1 MSDYFNL
8 RSLKQGRLLE
18 QNLRDQI
25 QLHDRLQELED
36 GSVEAEKLQ
45 EQLTKLQRQK
55 LEYLQ
60 HPFQPI
66 NIQGADNSIELGQT
80 ENGEPY
86 RIPLD
91 QLTKHSLTVGETG
104 AGKTNLNYLILQ
116 QLNQQGIPF
125 WVFDVDPEYHSLLA
139 DDRFEDVLVIPWR
152 HLKINPLYPPE
163 GIRPSRWIQE
173 FADLFG
179 ESQALISSRNLVY
192 RVLSDC
198 YSAQRMNPDPQ
209 KVPDLEIL
217 EQQIREYS
225 PRDHVERGYRSR
237 VRDRLETINE
247 ATGPL
252 FDCRRGIPIRELVN
266 RNVVF
271 QFDGLLDDAQR
282 LVMETLL
289 YKLHLYRHQQPVTS
303 QLRHVT
309 IIDEAYDMFPEEK
322 EDNKKGQPRINV
334 ILKRTR
340 KRGNGILAADQ
351 EATKLM
357 ESLKANTATK
367 ILLPSTDEQQFESMS
382 RSIGLD
388 TEQKEWCRNQ
398 LETGTALVY
407 NRATG
412 LAPVDIPLVKPSE
425 GEEVNIPAEMGGE
438 WSELK
443 KSVVSD

>member
-1 MSDYFNL
+1 MTEQFKLN
-8 RSLKQGRLLE
+8 SLKQADLLE
-18 QNLRDQI
+18 DNLQSQI
-25 QLHDRLQELED
+25 ELYDRLQELED

-55 LEYLQ
+55 LDYLQ
-60 HPFQPI
+60 HPFHPI
-66 NIQGADNSIELGQT
+66 DLQGADKSVELGKT
-80 ENGEPY
+80 ENGQPY
-86 RIPLD
+86 RIPLN

-104 AGKTNLNYLILQ
+104 AGKTNLNYLILE
-116 QLNQQGIPF
+116 QLERQDIPF
-125 WVFDVDPEYHSLLA
+125 WVFDVDPEYHQLLN

-192 RVLSDC
+192 RVLNDC
-198 YSAQRMNPDPQ
+198 YQTQRINPDPQ
-209 KVPDLEIL
+209 KVPDLNIL
-217 EQQIREYS
+217 EQHIAEYN
-225 PRDHVERGYRSR
+225 PRDHVERGYHSR

-252 FDCRRGIPIRELVN
+252 FDCRRGIPLKELVN

-271 QFDGLLDDAQR
+271 QFDGLMDDAQR
-282 LVMETLL
+282 LAMETLL
-289 YKLHLYRHQQPVTS
+289 YKLHLYRHQQPVTD

-309 IIDEAYDMFPEEK
+309 IVDEAYQMFPEEK

-357 ESLKANTATK
+357 DSLLANTSTK
-367 ILLPSTDEQQFESMS
+367 ILLPSTDEQQFETVS
-382 RSIGLD
+382 RSIGLNS
-388 TEQKEWCRNQ
+388 EQKQWCRNQ

-412 LAPVDIPLVKPSE
+412 LAPVDVPLVKPNE
-425 GEEVNIPAEMGGE
+425 EEVNVSSEMSSE
-438 WSELK
+438 WQDLK
-443 KSVVSD
+443 KRVMSD